1 VLEKGAGV
9 ILSSKTVRSQ
19 LKTLLPLFQDH
30 PELTTV
36 LGQKARK
43 RVLERYTLN
52 DNITR
57 LEQLYQEVLTQR
69 PMHLSR

>member
-1 VLEKGAGV
+1 
-9 ILSSKTVRSQ
+9 VRSQ

>member
-1 VLEKGAGV
+1 AGV
-9 ILSSKTVRSQ
+9 SINTSSVRSQ

-30 PELTTV
+30 PELTTL

-52 DNITR
+52 DNITQ
-57 LEQLYQEVLTQR
+57 LEQLYYQVLAQR
-69 PMHLSR
+69 PLTLSWGV